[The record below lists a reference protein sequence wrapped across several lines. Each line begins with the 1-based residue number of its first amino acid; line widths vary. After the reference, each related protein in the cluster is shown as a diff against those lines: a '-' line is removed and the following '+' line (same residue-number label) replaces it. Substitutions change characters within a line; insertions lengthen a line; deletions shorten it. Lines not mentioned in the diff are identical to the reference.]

1 MANRT
6 TAARKP
12 AAATAAAPLSIG
24 EKLAAATAGIAYPA
38 ADNGA
43 AWLALTAAV
52 PAIAAAVQESRAGK
66 YKETGKGLIAGAGDM
81 FSLTALGKPLAATG
95 TGKNGKPNAQ
105 AALCMALAAAQT
117 ALQADSVCKAA
128 IAFFAVTDKATLATL
143 HGCKATDGNG
153 KATGPRYI
161 GRDSAP
167 CPAWL
172 AGYINGNARADFF
185 KRG

>member
-6 TAARKP
+6 NTAARKP
-12 AAATAAAPLSIG
+12 AAAKVAPLSISD
-24 EKLAAATAGIAYPA
+24 KLAAATAGLAYPA
-38 ADNGA
+38 ADNGV
-43 AWLALTAAV
+43 AWLALLTAV
-52 PAIAAAVQESRAGK
+52 PAIAAAVAESRAGK
-66 YKETGKGLIAGAGDM
+66 YKETGKGLIPGAGDM
-81 FSLTALGKPLAATG
+81 FSLTALGAPLAATG
-95 TGKNGKPNAQ
+95 HGKNGKPNAQ
-105 AALCMALAAAQT
+105 AALCMALAAASA
-117 ALQADSVCKAA
+117 ALQTDKVCKAA

-185 KRG
+185 KRV